1 MENNN
6 EQPFV
11 DVLWFRK
18 KKMSSVSYYFDV
30 SNKSLIENSID

>member
-1 MENNN
+1 MENND

-18 KKMSSVSYYFDV
+18 KMSSVLYYFDV